1 MADPYTCVYAQLGLR
16 RGAGA
21 PEVRKAYRELA
32 MKHHPDKVEGCAEEF
47 KRINSAYSRIMR
59 GDTRVRPQAGA
70 RPSARPAGFQGRPA
84 GLSKGMLAAIIVLPM
99 AVAGIKVALSY
110 RRFLEHS
117 GRTEGL
123 LQKPI
128 NPFLEQEGV
137 KAKQ

>member
-70 RPSARPAGFQGRPA
+70 RPSAPAPTAPRGP
-84 GLSKGMLAAIIVLPM
+84 
-99 AVAGIKVALSY
+99 
-110 RRFLEHS
+110 RR
-117 GRTEGL
+117 R
-123 LQKPI
+123 
-128 NPFLEQEGV
+128 
-137 KAKQ
+137 